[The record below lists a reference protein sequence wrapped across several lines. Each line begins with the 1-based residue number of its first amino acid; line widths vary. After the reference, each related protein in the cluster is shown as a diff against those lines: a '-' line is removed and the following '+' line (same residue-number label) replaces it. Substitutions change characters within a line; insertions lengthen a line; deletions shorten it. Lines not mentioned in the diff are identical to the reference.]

1 MSHKPFYRG
10 KIVIAVQLELAYVF
24 NRCLFVLGVLVN
36 AWNHR
41 YKYDMKILFY
51 GWTFDQFTMYLDSV
65 ELLRQATQWSLSA
78 QPCILDVLKTI
89 LKLESEG
96 KCFKEDGNPTHL
108 SFFNTC
114 MISRFYSSSWYL
126 YSRSVLFLKRYLYS
140 RSSTWHG

>member
-1 MSHKPFYRG
+1 MNLWYVVVYDHHIDGREVWDRPH
-10 KIVIAVQLELAYVF
+10 VISII
-24 NRCLFVLGVLVN
+24 
-36 AWNHR
+36 R
-41 YKYDMKILFY
+41 YKYDMKILLY

-78 QPCILDVLKTI
+78 QPCILDVLNTI